1 MARTYL
7 GVWNT
12 YWFETGGSSHDADFD
27 ERGRYKLYYEQDQA
41 QGTTTIYVEHYMHK
55 WSGSSR
61 TDVFLG
67 SVTSKATI
75 NGGQQTVARRDIF
88 SDLRQGYNEILIG
101 TTTHTI
107 YHDAE
112 GKAICQ
118 LRGSFT
124 YNYPPTT
131 LTKTCSNTWNLPDI
145 PLASKVSVDLLEQEL
160 GEEITISI
168 EPKEPTYIHV
178 LKYKYGTSNEV
189 QIATNV
195 STTYD
200 WTPSIDMAQYVT
212 DNNYGIATIYCYSYD
227 GSVSDANYRGVSS
240 TTIRLNM
247 TNVPEPTCY
256 LEVSDAN
263 TTTTNE
269 PGKVPASWGTF
280 IKGYS
285 KLKLDATISYSY
297 GATMRERTL
306 INVDGEQSSS
316 NPFISPNFVST
327 IGRNANNVYVT
338 DSRGMQG
345 TAGAVIDVQDYVTP
359 SARLN
364 VVRCDNNGNYDASG
378 ENAKVTINYAIT
390 DLTNDLGQ
398 SCNAKHYVLKY
409 REKGAQSYTTLRDLD
424 LTNYS
429 GILELVITNVTFNIG
444 TTYEFI
450 VIVSDQFNPTEA
462 EATLPYLKKPASYK
476 GNKGVTF
483 GRHAI
488 DDGFNCYYD
497 AKFYGLMDYGVIAYD
512 NSNGDNGNITLD
524 YDASNYNHCIILY
537 RTNDTDEPVNSVRV
551 DDPDGKN
558 VMLMGVQPYT
568 STSRCYL
575 KYKKVTISGT
585 SITNVNYSEIEIRNN
600 VSPALSNNNNIYIL
614 KVIFF

>member
-1 MARTYL
+1 MTQL
-7 GVWNT
+7 GVWST
-12 YWFETGGSSHDADFD
+12 YFYNSGTGSPALLDY
-27 ERGRYKLYYEQDQA
+27 RCRYVLSYEQDQA
-41 QGTTTIYVEHYMHK
+41 TNQTTILVQHYIQYYCE
-55 WSGSSR
+55 GNYYE
-61 TDVFLG
+61 DVQPL
-67 SVTSKATI
+67 TSKVTI
-75 NGGQQTVARRDIF
+75 NGASQTLTKASESQRRFAR
-88 SDLRQGYNEILIG
+88 GYENVLIG
-101 TTTHTI
+101 TTTHVVTHNNMGEANCNFSASAKFGSRTRSASHTWALPTI
-107 YHDAE
+107 P
-112 GKAICQ
+112 Q
-118 LRGSFT
+118 
-124 YNYPPTT
+124 
-131 LTKTCSNTWNLPDI
+131 
-145 PLASKVSVDLLEQEL
+145 ASSIIADVMNQYL
-160 GEEITISI
+160 GEEISFTIT
-168 EPKEPTYIHV
+168 PKEPTYVHV
-178 LKYKYGTSNEV
+178 LKYKYGTSSET

-212 DNNYGIATIYCYSYD
+212 DNNYGTATIYCYSYD

-240 TTIRLNM
+240 TTIRLNI
-247 TNVPEPTCY
+247 PYLAPTCY
-256 LEVSDAN
+256 LEVTDAN

-285 KLKLDATISYSY
+285 KLRLSSYTSLSY
-297 GATMRERTL
+297 GATIKEKVYV
-306 INVDGEQSSS
+306 NADGEQSSS
-316 NPFISPNFVST
+316 DPFTSLNFVST
-327 IGRNANNVYVT
+327 VGVGLNTVSVT
-338 DSRGMQG
+338 DSRGMSG
-345 TAGAVIDVQDYVTP
+345 VGDAIIDVQNYVTP

-462 EATLPYLKKPASYK
+462 EATLPYLEKPASYK

-497 AKFYGLMDYGVIAYD
+497 AKFYGLMDYGVVAYD

-524 YDASNYNHCIILY
+524 YDSSNYNHCIILY